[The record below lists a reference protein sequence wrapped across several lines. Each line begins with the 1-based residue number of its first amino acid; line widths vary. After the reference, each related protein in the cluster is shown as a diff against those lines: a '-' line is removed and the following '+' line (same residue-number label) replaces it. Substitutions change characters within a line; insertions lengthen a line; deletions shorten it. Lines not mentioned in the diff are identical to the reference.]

1 MKIVVASK
9 NPVKLNAARAGF
21 ESFFS
26 DVEVNGVVVDSG
38 VSDQPMSDDETLNGA
53 RKRAANAR
61 AEHPEADF
69 WVGIEGGVHRDDNGL
84 TAFAWIV
91 VCGRE
96 ITGES
101 RTTTFRLPPG
111 VNELIDRGYE
121 LGTAN
126 DMLFNAHNSK
136 QQSGAVGLLTNNAI
150 TRTQLYVQAVQLALI
165 PFLNT
170 EMYSVNG
177 R

>member
-1 MKIVVASK
+1 MKIIVSSK
-9 NPVKLNAARAGF
+9 NPVKLEATKAGF

-26 DVEVNGVVVDSG
+26 DAEVEGISVESG

-53 RKRAANAR
+53 RNRATNALI
-61 AEHPEADF
+61 EHSEADF
-69 WVGIEGGVHRDDNGL
+69 WVGIEGGVHRDADGL
-84 TAFAWIV
+84 TAFAWV
-91 VCGRE
+91 VVRGRK

-101 RTTTFRLPPG
+101 RTTTFRLPPE
-111 VNELIDRGYE
+111 VSELIDRGYE

-126 DMLFNAHNSK
+126 DMLFNEHNSK

-150 TRTQLYVQAVQLALI
+150 TRMQLYMQAVQLALI
-165 PFLNT
+165 PFLNV
-170 EMYSVNG
+170 EMYRVNG